1 MGIQDVETCATW
13 NDVCVYTYTDI
24 YIYIY
29 RLKLLKQVLH
39 FLTLLNVAFSVLRI
53 FHYNVLHEMR
63 LVESV
68 RLPPFLSKTDPDF
81 ASYARKRPDGWLK

>member
-1 MGIQDVETCATW
+1 MRARLHVHQYICIY
-13 NDVCVYTYTDI
+13 VYM
-24 YIYIY
+24 Y

-39 FLTLLNVAFSVLRI
+39 FLTLLNLAFSVLRI
-53 FHYNVLHEMR
+53 FHYNVLHAMR